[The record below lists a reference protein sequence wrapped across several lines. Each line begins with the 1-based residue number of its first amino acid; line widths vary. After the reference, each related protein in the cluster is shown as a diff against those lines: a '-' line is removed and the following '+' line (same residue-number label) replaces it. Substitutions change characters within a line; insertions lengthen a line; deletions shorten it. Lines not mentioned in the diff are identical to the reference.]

1 MHSKLDVTAW
11 RRPLLNS
18 LARFYSAAKPADVE
32 NRMHKKEAEESS
44 PAPAERAAEA
54 ASGPAQTDA
63 HPRPRSH
70 RELGDA
76 IFAVSDPV
84 NVGRELLDKDK
95 SDDRGAPTR
104 LRSLQTFADWAFE
117 KPSAEG
123 QRKPPRIIWDIPGP
137 PYEPVDPLAADLE
150 KLEGGEK

>member
-1 MHSKLDVTAW
+1 MRSKPHVTAW

-18 LARFYSAAKPADVE
+18 LARFYSAAKQADVE

-137 PYEPVDPLAADLE
+137 PYEPSHPPPQALQNLQV
-150 KLEGGEK
+150 